1 MADPNGPAMASRR
14 LYFPH
19 VEGLRGLSALY
30 VFLFHM
36 RETAI
41 DNPVFAWIVHA
52 TPFLAFGHYAVS
64 IFIVISGY
72 CLAEPLAAQ
81 PERPF
86 DVRAFA
92 RRRARRIYPAYFG
105 TLIVSALLF
114 YYWSVPLYHGVEPLS
129 HLVLALGTHA
139 LLIHN
144 LFHGTSEYLNGPLWS
159 VGLEAQIYVVFALAL
174 VPLWR
179 RFGVWAQLVV
189 AVVAGLVPHFLLQG
203 TLDWTCPWFL
213 GLFAIG
219 VCAAHFTHHSV
230 LRVPWKPLAAV
241 VVLAALV
248 AVPVLHARTERGGYY
263 GEFIVTDFLVGSA
276 VGFFFVA
283 AAGRDGKLWA
293 PARLLA
299 LRPFERLGL
308 FSYSIY
314 LLHVV
319 FVFCV
324 YETIVTHQLTGIL
337 ANLAYLALIPAV
349 LVIAYGWYRLLERPF
364 MSSRLRAAVEA
375 VPDTLPRT
383 LFTMPES
390 GRTK

>member
-1 MADPNGPAMASRR
+1 VASRR

-41 DNPVFAWIVHA
+41 DNPVFAWLVHA

-92 RRRARRIYPAYFG
+92 RRRVRRIYPAYFG
-105 TLIVSALLF
+105 ALIVSALLF

-129 HLVLALGTHA
+129 HLALALVTHA

-144 LFHGTSEYLNGPLWS
+144 LIYGTSEYLNGPLWS
-159 VGLEAQIYVVFALAL
+159 VGLEAQIYVVFALLL

-179 RFGVWAQLVV
+179 RFGVWTQLVV
-189 AVVAGLVPHFLLQG
+189 AVAAGLVPHFVLHG
-203 TLDWTCPWFL
+203 ALDWTCPWFL

-219 VCAAHFTHHSV
+219 VSAAHFTHRRTA
-230 LRVPWKPLAAV
+230 RVPWKPLAAV
-241 VVLAALV
+241 VVIATLV
-248 AVPVLHARTERGGYY
+248 AVPLSGAHTLRGGHYDLY
-263 GEFIVTDFLVGSA
+263 IGPDFLVGIA
-276 VGFFFVA
+276 VGLFFVA
-283 AAGRDGKLWA
+283 SAGRDGALWF

-299 LRPFERLGL
+299 LRAFERLGL

-314 LLHVV
+314 LLHVP
-319 FVFCV
+319 FVYTL
-324 YETIVTHQLTGIL
+324 YELIVTLRITGIA
-337 ANLAYLALIPAV
+337 ANLLYVALIPAV
-349 LVIAYGWYRLLERPF
+349 LVVSYGWYRVLERPF
-364 MSSRLRAAVEA
+364 MSSRLRAAVLSL
-375 VPDTLPRT
+375 PDALPAT
-383 LFTMPES
+383 LFAMPEPS
-390 GRTK
+390 RTA